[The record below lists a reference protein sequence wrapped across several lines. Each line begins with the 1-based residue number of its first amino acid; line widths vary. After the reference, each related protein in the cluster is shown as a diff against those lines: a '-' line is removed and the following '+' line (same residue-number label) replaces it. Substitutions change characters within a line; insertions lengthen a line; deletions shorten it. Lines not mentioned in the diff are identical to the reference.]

1 MELMETEEAL
11 QIVNVLM
18 KGVNPDTAST
28 LPNRSPY
35 NSPRVLRAL
44 FTLVNLVNQQANKE
58 ALFENVGKSWGKE
71 DDIELT
77 RLFEMHGEDFDAI
90 AKKLKRTNKGIAFRL
105 QTINL
110 ISEAQNPYIERSA

>member
-11 QIVNVLM
+11 QIVNLLM
-18 KGVNPDTAST
+18 KDVNPDTAST

-44 FTLVNLVNQQANKE
+44 FTLVNLVNQQTSKE
-58 ALFENVGKSWGKE
+58 ALFENVGKPWSKE
-71 DDIELT
+71 DDLELT
-77 RLFEMHGEDFDAI
+77 RLFDIHGEDFDAI

-105 QTINL
+105 QTISL

>member
-11 QIVNVLM
+11 QIVNLLM

-44 FTLVNLVNQQANKE
+44 FTLVNLVNQQTSKE
-58 ALFENVGKSWGKE
+58 ALFENVGKPWSKE
-71 DDIELT
+71 DDLELT
-77 RLFEMHGEDFDAI
+77 RLFDIHGEDFDAI

-105 QTINL
+105 QTISL